1 MGECLIMRR
10 GGETYKPAILNA
22 AYPQDVSTTV
32 IKGNTTSAS
41 FNVLIAEAGTPA
53 EYTYQWYLDGV
64 AVEGATESSYVVD
77 GLGETAEHTV
87 YCEVTNKGGVAQS
100 RIATLSVTQYYTPK
114 LNSSYPANVTGKEVG
129 GSATFKVEIEEAG
142 NPTEYTYQW
151 YVNDSA
157 VSGATG
163 ASYTRSGLAKG
174 KYTVYCMVTNKA
186 GTTVSRTA
194 TLTVTHMWLF
204 DNGDDCTANT
214 GGWSTYNYANG
225 ISGTYNYGT
234 GVCTKN
240 SGNFV
245 LQVYPEQGIAR
256 QTKNKI
262 NLSNYSKIEIKLV
275 MSGTKTYAHMDFFA
289 SSSSGA
295 VATSGNIAAKHRA
308 ESLHTSTTTLTLDI
322 SSLSGSYYV
331 GAGEFIWGG
340 SAGLKTTVYSIRLI

>member
-1 MGECLIMRR
+1 MIVNL
-10 GGETYKPAILNA
+10 GGSGGLDFHVVGGTTQPSNPKENTIWVNTSTDIPHYVVHYTPPTSETYKVNGAIWICDNSLTWRSPDINIA
-22 AYPQDVSTTV
+22 KNKEKLYLPVFPTNVQQYENGAWVRKTAY
-32 IKGNTTSAS
+32 
-41 FNVLIAEAGTPA
+41 
-53 EYTYQWYLDGV
+53 
-64 AVEGATESSYVVD
+64 
-77 GLGETAEHTV
+77 V
-87 YCEVTNKGGVAQS
+87 YK
-100 RIATLSVTQYYTPK
+100 
-114 LNSSYPANVTGKEVG
+114 
-129 GSATFKVEIEEAG
+129 
-142 NPTEYTYQW
+142 
-151 YVNDSA
+151 
-157 VSGATG
+157 SGAWTQ
-163 ASYTRSGLAKG
+163 
-174 KYTVYCMVTNKA
+174 
-186 GTTVSRTA
+186 VSSEA
-194 TLTVTHMWLF
+194 LWLF
-204 DNGDDCTANT
+204 NNGDDCTANT

-295 VATSGNIAAKHRA
+295 VATSENIAAKHRA

-331 GAGEFIWGG
+331 GVGEFIWGG
-340 SAGLKTTVYSIRLI
+340 SAGLKTTVYSMRLI